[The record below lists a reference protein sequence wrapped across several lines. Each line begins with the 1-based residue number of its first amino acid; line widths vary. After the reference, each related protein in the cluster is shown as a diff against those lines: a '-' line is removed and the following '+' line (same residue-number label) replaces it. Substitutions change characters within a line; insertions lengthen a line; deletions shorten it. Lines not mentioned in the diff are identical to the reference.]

1 MNNNMLTQQSQVL
14 KTKNLIDEATQLN
27 HIRDKIEVKAI
38 NLTPNIAKELLKS
51 NYQKQRN
58 ISESRVNAYAQDM
71 LSGSW
76 VLNGETF
83 ALDQNGMLLNGQHR
97 CTAVVKSGITIPAI
111 FVTGLSTESFKTIDQ
126 GFLRSM
132 AQILTI
138 DGYKSSALLA
148 SLARTIIYYNDSK
161 QVTRSGPRCTVN
173 MVSETVE
180 KYKDRME
187 QSAHIAVKFNS
198 RRKKTGFNTTVVA
211 FSSFMLLENHKSEVL
226 SFFNDLYDMNYKN
239 IEGCPVRTFSQLIEN
254 FREKKY
260 GFSQRVNML
269 SSCIIS
275 YIKMESIKPTTKKWM
290 FAKGLLKVD

>member
-1 MNNNMLTQQSQVL
+1 MNNNMLTQQSQVI
-14 KTKNLIDEATQLN
+14 KTKNLIDEAIQLN
-27 HIRDKIEVKAI
+27 HIKSKIEVKAI

-148 SLARTIIYYNDSK
+148 SLARTIIYYNESK

-180 KYKDRME
+180 KYKERME

>member
-14 KTKNLIDEATQLN
+14 KTENLINEAIQLS
-27 HIRDKIEVKAI
+27 HIRNKIEVKAI

-138 DGYKSSALLA
+138 DGHKSSALLA

-180 KYKDRME
+180 RYKDRME
-187 QSAHIAVKFNS
+187 QSANIAVKFNS

-211 FSSFMLLENHKSEVL
+211 FSSFMLLENHRDEVL
-226 SFFNDLYDMNYKN
+226 SFFNDLYDMNYRN

-269 SSCIIS
+269 SSCIIA

>member
-1 MNNNMLTQQSQVL
+1 MNNNMLTQQSQVI
-14 KTKNLIDEATQLN
+14 KTKNLIDEAIQLN
-27 HIRDKIEVKAI
+27 HIKSKIEVKAI

-148 SLARTIIYYNDSK
+148 SLARTVIYYNDSK

-180 KYKDRME
+180 KYKERME